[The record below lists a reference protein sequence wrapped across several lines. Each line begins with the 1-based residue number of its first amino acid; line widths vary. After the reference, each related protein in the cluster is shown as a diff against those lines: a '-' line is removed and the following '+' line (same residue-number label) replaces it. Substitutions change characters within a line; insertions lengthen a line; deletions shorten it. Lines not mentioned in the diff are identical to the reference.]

1 METNKEDTYKQT
13 LNTALKNFNQAY
25 SEYQQECS
33 NISVSKTL
41 CDASTLKTTYNELM
55 RVIEDTLKILN
66 NGDGTSTTFG
76 NGKIDGNNM
85 EDEYNKLLCLR
96 DSLDER
102 LAEFKENGK
111 YEYYIEMFDITLYT
125 KIIWTLLV
133 VCLVFYCI
141 LHFSKE

>member
-1 METNKEDTYKQT
+1 MQTNQEDIYKQT

-33 NISVSKTL
+33 KITVPNVPNVPNQS
-41 CDASTLKTTYNELM
+41 CDASNLKTAYNELM
-55 RVIEDTLKILN
+55 QVIEDILKTLDSQRMK
-66 NGDGTSTTFG
+66 TE
-76 NGKIDGNNM
+76 NM

-111 YEYYIEMFDITLYT
+111 YEYYMELFDLTLYT

-141 LHFSKE
+141 LHLSRR